1 MSRESR
7 RTTGTWRWSDHA
19 LSNLRDRHIDRQDAE
34 RVLER
39 PTTVAEGRWGRKLL
53 MGVCL
58 DRDLGERMLLRIVV
72 EEGDEET
79 VVVTLYKTSR
89 IGKYLPGAGQGEEP

>member
-1 MSRESR
+1 
-7 RTTGTWRWSDHA
+7 
-19 LSNLRDRHIDRQDAE
+19 
-34 RVLER
+34 
-39 PTTVAEGRWGRKLL
+39 

-58 DRDLGERMLLRIVV
+58 DQELGERMLLRIVV
-72 EEGDEET
+72 EEVDGET